1 MDDSLLRP
9 IPSARNPR
17 ERPFVCFL
25 VEHYPG
31 RSANGAAILVLGIL
45 GWVGLGIFTALPAWI
60 MGNQSLAQ
68 IEAGQADPSERG
80 LVQAGRMLGMILSI
94 LTLACI
100 AMAALIF
107 GGIALTAIFSG

>member
-1 MDDSLLRP
+1 MG
-9 IPSARNPR
+9 
-17 ERPFVCFL
+17 
-25 VEHYPG
+25 HYPG

-100 AMAALIF
+100 AIAAVIF
-107 GGIALTAIFSG
+107 GGIALMAVVSG